1 MQNDQISASASSS
14 FNDKSSN
21 WIHLYVRSFSG
32 ETLVIPAYPTDTV
45 EVIHDKI
52 TFITGISKSHLRLI
66 YGGKQLQLDQTV
78 SDCGIE
84 EEEGLQLVGRLRS
97 TCHPQAWQLMNEL
110 YSLISGFC
118 KRKYYLV
125 PSNSEHIQYMLT
137 KVLSMS
143 PDDFD
148 LASEHREIFI
158 SSSVPAALVMLYMSR
173 TLGHKIIG
181 DECIRRFIISLKNRP
196 VKPIYSRYAI
206 IVLEFCKILRESVG
220 IEDDLYIFCRSTLG
234 GIIEPIGITSCKAD
248 KKKLVAL
255 QDVFLFVGEIVAQ
268 LQYDLLSKS
277 TDLSLSFN
285 LVRDFAAFTLP
296 VGNVISLHVPFGFP
310 ITFPLLEIDT
320 DEAQYYR
327 ECIEWLYYRFYG
339 LLLTM
344 EFSLR
349 LLEGR
354 LGLQEKGED
363 TQLVQIWWSLCL
375 KILKELND
383 ISKLYTGMENV
394 FWQKMR
400 EVKPSLCFLIV
411 KLATKSEDYGWLFEH
426 KEVTDFKL
434 RRHLAMLL
442 LPEVGDNE
450 ALFYMLSD
458 RSKLLEESFGYIGN
472 ASLENLRGSLFV
484 EFKHEEATGSGVLR

>member
-78 SDCGIE
+78 SDYGIE

-118 KRKYYLV
+118 KRKYYWV

-158 SSSVPAALVMLYMSR
+158 SSSVPAALR
-173 TLGHKIIG
+173 
-181 DECIRRFIISLKNRP
+181 
-196 VKPIYSRYAI
+196 A
-206 IVLEFCKILRESVG
+206 
-220 IEDDLYIFCRSTLG
+220 
-234 GIIEPIGITSCKAD
+234 IIEPIGITSCKAD

-484 EFKHEEATGSGVLR
+484 EFKHEEATGSGVLRE

>member
-78 SDCGIE
+78 SDYGIE

-206 IVLEFCKILRESVG
+206 IVLEFCKILR
-220 IEDDLYIFCRSTLG
+220 DC
-234 GIIEPIGITSCKAD
+234 
-248 KKKLVAL
+248 
-255 QDVFLFVGEIVAQ
+255 
-268 LQYDLLSKS
+268 
-277 TDLSLSFN
+277 
-285 LVRDFAAFTLP
+285 
-296 VGNVISLHVPFGFP
+296 
-310 ITFPLLEIDT
+310 
-320 DEAQYYR
+320 
-327 ECIEWLYYRFYG
+327 
-339 LLLTM
+339 
-344 EFSLR
+344 
-349 LLEGR
+349 
-354 LGLQEKGED
+354 
-363 TQLVQIWWSLCL
+363 
-375 KILKELND
+375 
-383 ISKLYTGMENV
+383 
-394 FWQKMR
+394 
-400 EVKPSLCFLIV
+400 
-411 KLATKSEDYGWLFEH
+411 
-426 KEVTDFKL
+426 
-434 RRHLAMLL
+434 
-442 LPEVGDNE
+442 GD
-450 ALFYMLSD
+450 
-458 RSKLLEESFGYIGN
+458 
-472 ASLENLRGSLFV
+472 
-484 EFKHEEATGSGVLR
+484 

>member
-1 MQNDQISASASSS
+1 M
-14 FNDKSSN
+14 
-21 WIHLYVRSFSG
+21 
-32 ETLVIPAYPTDTV
+32 
-45 EVIHDKI
+45 
-52 TFITGISKSHLRLI
+52 
-66 YGGKQLQLDQTV
+66 
-78 SDCGIE
+78 
-84 EEEGLQLVGRLRS
+84 
-97 TCHPQAWQLMNEL
+97 
-110 YSLISGFC
+110 
-118 KRKYYLV
+118 
-125 PSNSEHIQYMLT
+125 
-137 KVLSMS
+137 
-143 PDDFD
+143 
-148 LASEHREIFI
+148 
-158 SSSVPAALVMLYMSR
+158 
-173 TLGHKIIG
+173 
-181 DECIRRFIISLKNRP
+181 
-196 VKPIYSRYAI
+196 
-206 IVLEFCKILRESVG
+206 G

-234 GIIEPIGITSCKAD
+234 AIIEPIGITSCKAD

-484 EFKHEEATGSGVLR
+484 EFKHEEATGSGVLRE

>member
-52 TFITGISKSHLRLI
+52 TFITGISKI

-206 IVLEFCKILRESVG
+206 IVLEFCKILRETVG

-234 GIIEPIGITSCKAD
+234 AIIEPIGITSCKAD
-248 KKKLVAL
+248 KKLVSL

-363 TQLVQIWWSLCL
+363 TQVVQIWWSLCL

-400 EVKPSLCFLIV
+400 EVKPSLCCLIV
-411 KLATKSEDYGWLFEH
+411 KLATESEDYGWLFEH
-426 KEVTDFKL
+426 KEVTDFKV

-450 ALFYMLSD
+450 ALFYMLSG

-484 EFKHEEATGSGVLR
+484 EFKHEEATGSGVLREWF